1 MISEKQHAYIHDK
14 TKRLFMIRK
23 NCKNETIVIK
33 FTRRVAEGFYVQKF
47 YFNKDSELKG
57 STVRRTKA
65 LFDGAIVP
73 YREAIAMIE
82 NYCDNK
88 GYVLIGVDNKE
99 I

>member
-47 YFNKDSELKG
+47 YFDKNVQIKG
-57 STVRRTKA
+57 SDGRLYQNTHTCVWATK
-65 LFDGAIVP
+65 DI
-73 YREAIAMIE
+73 
-82 NYCDNK
+82 
-88 GYVLIGVDNKE
+88 
-99 I
+99 